1 MFLNCGTGEISLLR
15 VLWTAKSNQS
25 VLKESNLEYS
35 LEGLMLKLKHP
46 ILWPPDAKCQLT
58 GKDPDDAGKDQ
69 KKRAV
74 EDEMLVSIADSK
86 DMNLS
91 KLQETVK
98 GREVLQS
105 MGWQRVRHYLTT
117 EQQQQQRPMS
127 PVRWRM
133 ATSGLAQDSCSTALL
148 SHQQ

>member
-1 MFLNCGTGEISLLR
+1 M
-15 VLWTAKSNQS
+15 
-25 VLKESNLEYS
+25 
-35 LEGLMLKLKHP
+35 
-46 ILWPPDAKCQLT
+46 KC
-58 GKDPDDAGKDQ
+58 
-69 KKRAV
+69 
-74 EDEMLVSIADSK
+74 LVSITDSK

-127 PVRWRM
+127 LVRWRM
-133 ATSGLAQDSCSTALL
+133 ATSGSAQDSCSTALL
-148 SHQQ
+148 SHQQSDESLHTVEDKTLIPSPKQFSV